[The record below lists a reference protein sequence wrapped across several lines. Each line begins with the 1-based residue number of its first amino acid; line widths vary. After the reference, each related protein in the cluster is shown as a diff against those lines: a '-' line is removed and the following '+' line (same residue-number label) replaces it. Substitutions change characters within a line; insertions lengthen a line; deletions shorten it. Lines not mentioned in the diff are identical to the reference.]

1 MQKFWEVMNWNM
13 SYVYQQLSQ
22 IPSKL
27 LTFTQKF
34 MHLILIHATAA
45 TVEQTVQGINQLI
58 STHNKTMEQLAEQF
72 GNGICYEHY
81 ILPDM
86 KPRSFAGRTV
96 TR

>member
-1 MQKFWEVMNWNM
+1 M

-27 LTFTQKF
+27 LTFTQTF

-45 TVEQTVQGINQLI
+45 TVEETVQGINQLI
-58 STHNKTMEQLAEQF
+58 STHNKTMDQLAEQF
-72 GNGICYEHY
+72 GNGICYDHY
-81 ILPDM
+81 ILPNM
-86 KPRSFAGRTV
+86 KTRSFAGRTV